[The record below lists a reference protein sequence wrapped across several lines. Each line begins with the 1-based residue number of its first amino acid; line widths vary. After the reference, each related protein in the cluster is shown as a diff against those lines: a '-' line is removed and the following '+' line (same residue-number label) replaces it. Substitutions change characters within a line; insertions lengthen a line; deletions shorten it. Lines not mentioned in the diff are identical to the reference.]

1 MPEPKITGRSI
12 LIVDDSVLIVQRIR
26 GILKDV
32 KNVGQIFSAGS
43 YNDAVKIL
51 TEEKPGIVLLDIQ
64 LPGKNGLELLRVITK
79 DHPGIKVVMISN
91 HTSEYYQRLC
101 RKTGAAGFID
111 KSKDFDLIP
120 GILESI

>member
-1 MPEPKITGRSI
+1 MPEPKTTGRSI

-26 GILKDV
+26 GILKEV
-32 KNVGQIFSAGS
+32 KNVGKIFSAES
-43 YNDAVKIL
+43 YNEAVKIL
-51 TEEKPGIVLLDIQ
+51 LEEKPGIVLLDIQ
-64 LPGKNGLELLRVITK
+64 LPGRNGLELLRLIAR
-79 DHPGIKVVMISN
+79 DYPGIKVVMISN

-120 GILESI
+120 GILEGI

>member
-1 MPEPKITGRSI
+1 MPNTNGQSI
-12 LIVDDSVLIVQRIR
+12 LIVDDSVLIVKRIR

-32 KNVGQIFSAGS
+32 KNVGQVFAAGS

-51 TEEKPGIVLLDIQ
+51 AEESPGIVL
-64 LPGKNGLELLRVITK
+64 RFITR

>member
-1 MPEPKITGRSI
+1 MPEPKTTGRSI

-51 TEEKPGIVLLDIQ
+51 TGERPDIVLLDIQ
-64 LPGKNGLELLRVITK
+64 LPGKNGLELLRFITK
-79 DHPGIKVVMISN
+79 VHPGMKVVMISN

>member
-1 MPEPKITGRSI
+1 MPNTNGQSI
-12 LIVDDSVLIVQRIR
+12 LIVDDSVLIVKRIR

-32 KNVGQIFSAGS
+32 KNIGQVFAAGS

-51 TEEKPGIVLLDIQ
+51 TEESPGIVLLDIQ
-64 LPGKNGLELLRVITK
+64 LPGRNGLELLRFITR

>member
-1 MPEPKITGRSI
+1 MPNTNGQSI

-26 GILKDV
+26 GILKEV
-32 KNVGQIFSAGS
+32 KNIGQIFSAES
-43 YNDAVKIL
+43 YNEAVKIL
-51 TEEKPGIVLLDIQ
+51 LEEKPGIVLLDIQ
-64 LPGKNGLELLRVITK
+64 LPGRNGLELLRFITRN
-79 DHPGIKVVMISN
+79 HPGIKVVMISN